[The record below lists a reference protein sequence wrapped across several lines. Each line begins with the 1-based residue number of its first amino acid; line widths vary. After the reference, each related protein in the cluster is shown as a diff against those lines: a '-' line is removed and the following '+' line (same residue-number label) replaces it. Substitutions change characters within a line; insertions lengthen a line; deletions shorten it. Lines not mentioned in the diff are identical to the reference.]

1 MVGFHTKTFLKHD
14 DYMTPKYAWENIQQY
29 IPKDKNLVKFIT
41 KQEKLVWEFLLAAF
55 TLGVLAILF
64 KDILLE
70 PGSILTEIDQAS
82 VFKTYENP
90 ELLDHS
96 SSLMTPYTDIA
107 VFIVE
112 KIKESSKILVNIN
125 TAGKGE
131 LVKLPSMVPVD
142 YRVNYVLQN
151 LFL

>member
-1 MVGFHTKTFLKHD
+1 M
-14 DYMTPKYAWENIQQY
+14 
-29 IPKDKNLVKFIT
+29 KFIT

-90 ELLDHS
+90 ENIRS
-96 SSLMTPYTDIA
+96 
-107 VFIVE
+107 F
-112 KIKESSKILVNIN
+112 KFVNDTIH
-125 TAGKGE
+125 
-131 LVKLPSMVPVD
+131 
-142 YRVNYVLQN
+142 
-151 LFL
+151 